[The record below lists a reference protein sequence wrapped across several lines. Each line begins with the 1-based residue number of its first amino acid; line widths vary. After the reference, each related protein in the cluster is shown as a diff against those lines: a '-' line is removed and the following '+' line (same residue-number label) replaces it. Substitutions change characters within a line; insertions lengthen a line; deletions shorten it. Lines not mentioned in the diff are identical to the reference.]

1 LVVTAEFDRLRG
13 EGKRYAEKLKAVGSL
28 AEYVEVRGVDH
39 GYNIMSN
46 ATEITRQTYELI
58 AGHVRRAIS

>member
-1 LVVTAEFDRLRG
+1 LE
-13 EGKRYAEKLKAVGSL
+13 AVGSL

-46 ATEITRQTYELI
+46 ATEITRQMYDVMVR
-58 AGHVRRAIS
+58 HVTQAIG